1 MYVLTYVEKKVNKII
16 IYLFMNKLYIY
27 INKDEELIINLMK
40 LYAGFILVMSI
51 CTVLLAVTHNEVV
64 ITLLLLI
71 IGLCL
76 LFAGFTLLE
85 ASKLKRKHPPLTEGE
100 QRKLDS
106 LLKQLDELKHEI
118 ESKNA

>member
-1 MYVLTYVEKKVNKII
+1 MYVLTYVEKKINKII

-27 INKDEELIINLMK
+27 INKDEELIMNFMK
-40 LYAGFILVMSI
+40 LYAGFFMVASV
-51 CTVLLAVTHNEVV
+51 CTLLLAVTHNEIV
-64 ITLLLLI
+64 ITLLLLV
-71 IGLCL
+71 IGLCS
-76 LFAGFTLLE
+76 LFAGFTFLE
-85 ASKLKRKHPPLTEGE
+85 ASKLKRMNTPLTEGE

>member
-1 MYVLTYVEKKVNKII
+1 MLTCVGKKFNKII

-27 INKDEELIINLMK
+27 INKDEELIMNLMK
-40 LYAGFILVMSI
+40 LYAGFIMVMSL
-51 CTVLLAVTHNEVV
+51 CTVLLGITHNDVV
-64 ITLLLLI
+64 ITMLLLV
-71 IGLCL
+71 IGLCA
-76 LFAGFTLLE
+76 LFGAFTMLHA
-85 ASKLKRKHPPLTEGE
+85 ASLKRKHPPLTEGE

>member
-1 MYVLTYVEKKVNKII
+1 
-16 IYLFMNKLYIY
+16 MNKLYIY
-27 INKDEELIINLMK
+27 INKDEELVMNFMK
-40 LYAGFILVMSI
+40 LYSGFILVASV
-51 CTVLLAVTHNEVV
+51 CTLLLAVTHNDVV
-64 ITLLLLI
+64 ITLLLLV

-76 LFAGFTLLE
+76 LFAGFTFLE